1 MVSGDRRPA
10 VPAGGLVPQRT
21 DMPLLA
27 ILLAV
32 LFFGYPPA
40 SALAQSVR
48 DHTRLKNNR
57 PTAVSADQATEL
69 TLTVTEVA
77 VRPIQVWI
85 RTAGTIDAARRTIS
99 ADVPADQ
106 AARIRAGQRVRA
118 FSPESRSRMHQATVS
133 QVIRQNAVS
142 PTAKPGISLKATLMG
157 QPQEAGRHY
166 ILEVVTEDGD
176 FLSVPN
182 EAIIE
187 TGGETGGANGE
198 AGGRAALV
206 YVRAADGEYAPREVR
221 LGVQGEL
228 FTQVLEGLKPGEQVV
243 TIGSFFIDA
252 DQKLKGS

>member
-1 MVSGDRRPA
+1 
-10 VPAGGLVPQRT
+10 
-21 DMPLLA
+21 MPRFLA
-27 ILLAV
+27 IPIAV
-32 LFFGYPPA
+32 LFVGSSLAP
-40 SALAQSVR
+40 ALAQSVR
-48 DHTRLKNNR
+48 DHTRLKNNK

-85 RTAGTIDAARRTIS
+85 RIAGTIDAARRTVS

-133 QVIRQNAVS
+133 QVIRQNTVS
-142 PTAKPGISLKATLMG
+142 PSARRVVSLKATLMG
-157 QPQEAGRHY
+157 QPPEAGRHY

-187 TGGETGGANGE
+187 TGGANGGE
-198 AGGRAALV
+198 AGGRTALV
-206 YVRAADGEYAPREVR
+206 YVRAADGEYAPREVK